1 MGIREIEI
9 ASQKLVIHEL
19 DDVYDS
25 VNGCALTG
33 SWLWGSALILSEWMA
48 SLGSLTFNFE
58 GKTVLEL
65 GAGTGLP
72 GLTAARLGSSRVVL
86 TDIGPLLNG
95 LKKNVEV
102 NGLGDRVEVSEL
114 VWGSDGEWPSQLGE
128 VDLVLM
134 SDVFFDAAEM
144 AALAKTLRR
153 VCGAGT
159 RVWAASEVRPWTS
172 DVLNELVSEGFGVCE
187 LPSQLGDEFLE
198 SVTRS
203 GSDLFVVLELMPP
216 RQNSENLE

>member
-1 MGIREIEI
+1 MGIREIVI

-25 VNGCALTG
+25 INGCALTG

-72 GLTAARLGSSRVVL
+72 GLTAARLGSSRVIL
-86 TDIGPLLNG
+86 TDMEPLLKG
-95 LKKNVEV
+95 LKKNVEA

-114 VWGSDGEWPSQLGE
+114 IWGSEDWPSQLSE

-153 VCGAGT
+153 VCSAGT

-172 DVLNELVSEGFGVCE
+172 EVLNELVSEGFGVCE
-187 LPSQLGDEFLE
+187 LPSQLDDEFLE
-198 SVTRS
+198 SVTR
-203 GSDLFVVLELMPP
+203 GGLDLFVVLELMPP